1 MLNPPGKTLLEHL
14 VAAQTELDWSRH
26 DPSITFGEMPLNVTD
41 FAVGWERSKQYQLLL
56 AADNALRPLIAALQT
71 ADRTEQP

>member
-1 MLNPPGKTLLEHL
+1 MLTPSGKTLLEHL
-14 VAAQTELDWSRH
+14 VAAQAVLARH
-26 DPSITFGEMPLNVTD
+26 NSSDTFGEMPLNVTD

-56 AADNALRPLIAALQT
+56 AADDALRPLIAALQT